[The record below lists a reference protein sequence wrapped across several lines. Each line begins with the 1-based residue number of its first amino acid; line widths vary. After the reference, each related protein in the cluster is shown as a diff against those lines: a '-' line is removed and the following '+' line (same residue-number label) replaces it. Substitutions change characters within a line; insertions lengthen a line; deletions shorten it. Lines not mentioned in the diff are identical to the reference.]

1 MFRLSKGSASDLMT
15 TAEADGAMESVD
27 IASAAGLDL
36 DFVTVNSLVLVRV
49 TKLVL
54 LIGAT

>member
-1 MFRLSKGSASDLMT
+1 MLRLSKGSASDLMT